1 MRGGVALL
9 GVVALLAACSGDDVG
24 PATAP
29 AGPTSSSGVQGE
41 LPTGR
46 TEQELPAARE
56 RRTVIID
63 VPAEAADRP
72 RPAVVLLHAAGGS
85 PAGMA
90 ALTGFSALGER
101 DGVVV
106 VSAEG
111 SLEPKGWV
119 TFTDEPFGLT
129 YTETPFLVDL
139 LDHLEATGCVDAAR
153 IAVVG
158 LSNGAAMA
166 LLFACEEPDRVE
178 AAIAVAG
185 VLWPGD
191 DRCSGDLPPKV
202 GVWLGADDTVFEGF
216 QRRTPHGCCGNVLVW
231 PPDEIE
237 ATWRA
242 HLPELRWEWVPG
254 GGHEWPDE
262 ETEAIWEYAT
272 T

>member
-1 MRGGVALL
+1 VRCAVALL
-9 GVVALLAACSGDDVG
+9 GVVAMLAACSGDGD

-29 AGPTSSSGVQGE
+29 ADRPSSGVGC
-41 LPTGR
+41 
-46 TEQELPAARE
+46 ELPAGRTKEELPAVRG
-56 RRTVIID
+56 RRTVVID
-63 VPAEAADRP
+63 VPADAADHP
-72 RPAVVLLHAAGGS
+72 VPAVVLLHAAGGS
-85 PAGMA
+85 PQGMA
-90 ALTGFSALGER
+90 ELTGFPSLGER

-119 TFTDEPFGLT
+119 TFTGEPFGLT

-139 LDHLEATGCVDAAR
+139 LDHLDATGCVDADR
-153 IAVVG
+153 TAVVG

-166 LLFACEEPDRVE
+166 LLFACEEPGRVH
-178 AAIAVAG
+178 AVVAVAG
-185 VLWPGD
+185 LLWPGD
-191 DRCSGDLPPKV
+191 GRCSGDLPPKV
-202 GVWLGADDTVFEGF
+202 GVWLGTEDRVFEGF
-216 QRRTPHGCCGNVLVW
+216 LEHTPHGCCGNVLVW

-242 HLPELRWEWVPG
+242 HVPGLRWESVPG

-262 ETEAIWEYAT
+262 ETEVIWDYAT